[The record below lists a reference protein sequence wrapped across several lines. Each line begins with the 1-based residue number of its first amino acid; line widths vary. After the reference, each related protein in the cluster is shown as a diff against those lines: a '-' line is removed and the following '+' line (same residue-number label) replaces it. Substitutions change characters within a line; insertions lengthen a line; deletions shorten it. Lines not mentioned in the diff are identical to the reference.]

1 MSPTPSPAPGR
12 ARIVMPNGWTAS
24 LVVNDLTRTVSLAAW
39 PTDDPVEQ
47 RSRDRR
53 WFHPAGDVPV
63 ADGPALLAEL
73 TKIRAAPAPVP
84 LVG

>member
-1 MSPTPSPAPGR
+1 MSDIPAPNVP
-12 ARIVMPNGWTAS
+12 ARIVLPNGWTAS
-24 LVVNDLTRTVSLAAW
+24 LVWDDLGHAFSLAAW

-53 WFHPAGDVPV
+53 WFHPAGAVPV
-63 ADGPALLAEL
+63 ADGHDILAEL
-73 TKIRAAPAPVP
+73 AKIRAAAAPVP